1 MTVQQL
7 IDELQKAKY
16 KDIQTVEIIWQRIKC
31 GDVIKVWQGEQ
42 TIVLEVEIPDSEEN
56 L

>member
-16 KDIQTVEIIWQRIKC
+16 KDIEVVVIWNQISC
-31 GDVIKVWQGEQ
+31 GNVFKVWQGEQ
-42 TIVLEVEIPDSEEN
+42 TIVLQTDIPDD